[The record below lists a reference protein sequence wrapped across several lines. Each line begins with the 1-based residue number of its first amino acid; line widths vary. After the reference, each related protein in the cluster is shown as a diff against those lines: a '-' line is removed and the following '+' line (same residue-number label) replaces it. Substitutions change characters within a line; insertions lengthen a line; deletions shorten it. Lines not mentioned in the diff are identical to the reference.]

1 MHYTDLGGVAYCT
14 LRLCAVAPKLH
25 ALTACFC
32 TDHESKSRAREN
44 DAIKRCGKH
53 KVYEAAAGITQ
64 YTVLQQ
70 TVSVFFS
77 FGKWKEYIL
86 KEG

>member
-1 MHYTDLGGVAYCT
+1 MQSKDAVNTRYM
-14 LRLCAVAPKLH
+14 RL
-25 ALTACFC
+25 
-32 TDHESKSRAREN
+32 
-44 DAIKRCGKH
+44 
-53 KVYEAAAGITQ
+53 AAGITQ